1 MPSTSVAFR
10 CGGHAESGGTGGNVG
25 FPDRERRARG
35 RGAIGVVAM
44 PWNDWLSAQPATVS
58 GQLSIVELRDTGGLD
73 DEALI
78 AMLGRELRRNY
89 VDPKALE
96 VLFDDLGAPEVAAHI
111 RNRVL
116 PTDTKVR
123 IGEFGETVATALF
136 RLSYR
141 YSVPILKLR
150 FKDSPNDPMKGTDLL
165 AFRLRATPPVV
176 AAPEVKTHT
185 QTRRRL
191 ELGEKAEHSLS
202 IALVRLD
209 ESINFVVRMLTMRG
223 HTALAVSIGR
233 IMLGTRIVE
242 RHMVFVHESCSFS
255 QEMMTRLEAALAGP
269 TTAHVLRRERLAE
282 LIDAVYLAAE
292 NDLQAAP

>member
-1 MPSTSVAFR
+1 
-10 CGGHAESGGTGGNVG
+10 
-25 FPDRERRARG
+25 
-35 RGAIGVVAM
+35 M
-44 PWNDWLSAQPATVS
+44 PWKDWLSAQPATVS
-58 GQLSIVELRDTGGLD
+58 GRLSIVDLRDAGGLD
-73 DEALI
+73 DDALV

-96 VLFDDLGAPEVAAHI
+96 VLFDDLGAPEVAVHI
-111 RNRVL
+111 RERVL
-116 PTDTKVR
+116 PADNKVR

-136 RLSYR
+136 QLSYG

-185 QTRRRL
+185 QKHRSL
-191 ELGEKAEHSLS
+191 DLGKKAEYSLS
-202 IALVRLD
+202 ID
-209 ESINFVVRMLTMRG
+209 FVVRMLTIEG
-223 HTALAVSIGR
+223 QTALAARIGR

-269 TTAHVLRRERLAE
+269 TTAHVLRREGLAE
-282 LIDAVYLAAE
+282 LINAVYLAAE
-292 NDLQAAP
+292 NDLRAAP

>member
-1 MPSTSVAFR
+1 MA
-10 CGGHAESGGTGGNVG
+10 
-25 FPDRERRARG
+25 
-35 RGAIGVVAM
+35 AIGVVTM
-44 PWNDWLSAQPATVS
+44 PWKDWLSVQPTTVS

-78 AMLGRELRRNY
+78 EMLGRELRRNY

-96 VLFDDLGAPEVAAHI
+96 VLFNDLGAPQVAAHI

-116 PTDTKVR
+116 PTDSKVR

-191 ELGEKAEHSLS
+191 ELGEKAEYSLS
-202 IALVRLD
+202 IALDRLD

-223 HTALAVSIGR
+223 HTALAMRIGQ

-269 TTAHVLRRERLAE
+269 TTAHVLRRDGLAE
-282 LIDAVYLAAE
+282 LINAAYLAAE
-292 NDLQAAP
+292 NDLRAAP

>member
-1 MPSTSVAFR
+1 
-10 CGGHAESGGTGGNVG
+10 
-25 FPDRERRARG
+25 
-35 RGAIGVVAM
+35 M
-44 PWNDWLSAQPATVS
+44 PWKDWLAAQPTTVS
-58 GQLSIVELRDTGGLD
+58 GQLSVVELLDTGGLN

-116 PTDTKVR
+116 PTDNKVR

-136 RLSYR
+136 QLSYG

-165 AFRLRATPPVV
+165 AFRLRAAPPVV

-185 QTRRRL
+185 QKRRSL
-191 ELGEKAEHSLS
+191 DLGKKAEYSLS
-202 IALVRLD
+202 IALARLD
-209 ESINFVVRMLTMRG
+209 ESINFVVRMLTIEG
-223 HTALAVSIGR
+223 QTALAARIGQ

-242 RHMVFVHESCSFS
+242 RHMVFVHESCSYS

-269 TTAHVLRRERLAE
+269 TTAHVLRRDGLAE
-282 LIDAVYLAAE
+282 LINAVYLAAAE
-292 NDLQAAP
+292 NDLQAVP